1 MSLRPINHAA
11 LAVLLLT
18 LCLTAPAHA
27 DVQRHLDAWFSTLEE
42 MLPRLERRG
51 YRFVTLAEVEL

>member
-1 MSLRPINHAA
+1 GRAVAA
-11 LAVLLLT
+11 AGLV
-18 LCLTAPAHA
+18 PAT
-27 DVQRHLDAWFSTLEE
+27 LDALEE